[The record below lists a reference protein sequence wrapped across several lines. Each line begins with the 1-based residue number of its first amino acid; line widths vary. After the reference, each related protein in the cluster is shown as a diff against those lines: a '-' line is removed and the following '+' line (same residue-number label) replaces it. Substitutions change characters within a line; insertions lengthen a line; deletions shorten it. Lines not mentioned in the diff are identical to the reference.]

1 MSSFTLRV
9 PPLPGGIGISRLR
22 VYDWE
27 AADGL
32 RGGAPHLHLACTE
45 GYVVLGGR
53 GRVQTLNASGY
64 AETELV
70 RDRVVWFTPGTL
82 HRLVNDDGRLEILV
96 LMSNSGLPEA
106 GDAVFPFPRAV
117 LDDTEAYAHAAAL
130 DRAEPEKS
138 ARSRRDLALAGFAEL
153 RSAVQGG
160 GLTALSAFH
169 ERAAELIR
177 PRLPEWRAIV
187 EAGPTAA
194 VTATAAYLRALESGA
209 EHLRDAT
216 VARAATVPRWGICGH
231 LGACDLDGAVALPP
245 RGRSGPSIC

>member
-1 MSSFTLRV
+1 MSASASQV
-9 PPLPGGIGISRLR
+9 PPLPGGTGLSRLR

-53 GRVQTLNASGY
+53 GRVQTLTASGY
-64 AETELV
+64 TETELV
-70 RDRVVWFTPGTL
+70 ADRVVWFTPGTL
-82 HRLVNDDGRLEILV
+82 HRLVNDDGALEILV

-106 GDAVFPFPRAV
+106 GDAVFPFPRVV

-130 DRAEPEKS
+130 DPADPEKS

-160 GLTALSAFH
+160 DLTALSAFH
-169 ERAAELIR
+169 ERAAELVR
-177 PRLPEWRAIV
+177 PRLAEWRNIV
-187 EAGPTAA
+187 AAGPAAA
-194 VTATAAYLRALESGA
+194 VAATEDHLAALESGA
-209 EHLRDAT
+209 EHLREAT
-216 VARAATVPRWGICGH
+216 VVHARTTPRWGICGQ
-231 LGACDLDGAVALPP
+231 LAACDLDGAFLAAPADTGGV
-245 RGRSGPSIC
+245 RTD